1 MSGEFETGIIIGIEN
16 DIATVELQENE
27 QCHSCGAR
35 MICHPGDS
43 GKRVLKLQNTLN
55 AEIGDKILIDQSEK
69 NQLRL
74 AFMQYGFPLLGFL
87 VTVLITGLFVKNSI
101 VGIPSEVF
109 QFIIALGALLLAGLF
124 TRKWAV
130 RKAATDFSVFSMK
143 EICR

>member
-27 QCHSCGAR
+27 QCRSCGAR

-87 VTVLITGLFVKNSI
+87 VTVLIMGLFVKNSI
-101 VGIPSEVF
+101 VGIPPEVF
-109 QFIIALGALLLAGLF
+109 QFIIALGVLLLAGLF